1 MNHGSGLNVIR
12 LFRKELKKI
21 LLIFKHP
28 TFIFLTV
35 GGNIV
40 LLAASY
46 VLYFLEKG
54 INPKINTYFDSLW
67 WGIAT
72 ITTVAYG
79 DIVPITF
86 AGRLVGIVL
95 IYTGTVLFVTFT
107 GVILF
112 LLTKEEVKTEMRPLE
127 KEIRKEEK
135 EQAHIEILL
144 MDVIKRLERIE
155 KRERFI

>member
-1 MNHGSGLNVIR
+1 MIR
-12 LFRKELKKI
+12 LLRKELRKL

-35 GGNIV
+35 GGNSV

-46 VLYFLEKG
+46 VLYLLEKG
-54 INPKINTYFDSLW
+54 INPNINTYFDALW

-86 AGRLVGIVL
+86 TGRLVGIVL

-107 GVILF
+107 GVILS
-112 LLTKEEVKTEMRPLE
+112 LLMKEEVKTEMRPLE

-135 EQAHIEILL
+135 EQAHIEIRLT
-144 MDVIKRLERIE
+144 DIIKRLEKIE
-155 KRERFI
+155 KRGNHL

>member
-1 MNHGSGLNVIR
+1 MIR
-12 LFRKELKKI
+12 LFRKELKK
-21 LLIFKHP
+21 LLLLFKHP

-35 GGNIV
+35 GGNSMLFIT
-40 LLAASY
+40 S
-46 VLYFLEKG
+46 YFLYLLEKD
-54 INPKINTYFDSLW
+54 INPKIHTYFDALW

-107 GVILF
+107 GVIL
-112 LLTKEEVKTEMRPLE
+112 LLLMKDEVKTEMRPLE
-127 KEIRKEEK
+127 REIRKEEK
-135 EQAHIEILL
+135 EQAHIETLL
-144 MDVIKRLERIE
+144 TDVIKRLEKIE
-155 KRERFI
+155 KKERNL

>member
-1 MNHGSGLNVIR
+1 MIR
-12 LFRKELKKI
+12 LIRKELKKI
-21 LLIFKHP
+21 SLIFKHP

-35 GGNIV
+35 GGNSV
-40 LLAASY
+40 LLATSY
-46 VLYFLEKG
+46 ILYLLEKD
-54 INPKINTYFDSLW
+54 INPNIHSYFDTLW

-107 GVILF
+107 GLIFFILM
-112 LLTKEEVKTEMRPLE
+112 KDEVRTEIRPLE
-127 KEIRKEEK
+127 KEIKKEEK
-135 EQAHIEILL
+135 QHAHVEILIADL
-144 MDVIKRLERIE
+144 LKRVDKIE
-155 KRERFI
+155 KEKNLQEPR